1 MLLAL
6 FSIAFGLRILY
17 AAVIGTN
24 PGVNPS
30 PGTYDYYLARSMH
43 DNTAWVTEPFTPNAP
58 GYPVLLA
65 AAFRVL
71 GVRQWVVILMQAFLG
86 AVTAL
91 FLYRIGER
99 TLGRGVG
106 LLSAL
111 WLALSVHQMH
121 FASVFVRDT
130 AVTFA
135 LVWFVHTAVRRF
147 VKMRQAVWTGMV
159 YTLLIH
165 FDAQFLLLLP
175 AVLLYFVFFATQ
187 HRILNVQ
194 YVFLFLA
201 TVMVVSLPWT
211 IRNTLVYGEIIPI
224 GLEAQRYTEPLTGWI
239 SPSPGSI
246 EGDERVTRAHADG
259 LLANTVE
266 FWRVM
271 RFGADEGSG
280 DGRTEPPWSLRH
292 NLASILSFGL
302 LLPFAL
308 AGLVVAWR
316 RRTHTVLFLLL
327 IILTDWLV
335 HAVIGATDRDRLV
348 IEPLVILIAMYGLVE
363 VVRAARHGAE
373 SDEAAPDSTAVGA

>member
-30 PGTYDYYLARSMH
+30 PGTYDYYLAQRMH

-71 GVRQWVVILMQAFLG
+71 GVRRWVVILMQAFLG

-99 TLGRGVG
+99 TLGHGVG

-147 VKMRQAVWTGMV
+147 VKMRQAVWAGMV

-175 AVLLYFVFFATQ
+175 VVLVYFVFFATQ

-224 GLEAQRYTEPLTGWI
+224 GLEAQHYTEPLTGWI
-239 SPSPGSI
+239 SPNDG
-246 EGDERVTRAHADG
+246 GVDGGERVMHAHPDG
-259 LLANTVE
+259 FVANTVE
-266 FWRVM
+266 FWRVT
-271 RFGADEGSG
+271 RFGAE
-280 DGRTEPPWSLRH
+280 DGGGAVKAEPPWSLRH
-292 NLASILSFGL
+292 NLVNIVSFGV
-302 LLPFAL
+302 LLPFAV
-308 AGLVVAWR
+308 AGLVMAWHR
-316 RRTHTVLFLLL
+316 RNRAVLLL
-327 IILTDWLV
+327 LLVILTHWIA
-335 HAVIGATDRDRLV
+335 HAVLGATDRDRLV

-363 VVRAARHGAE
+363 VVRAARSGEEPA
-373 SDEAAPDSTAVGA
+373 SAAVGA